1 MYKNLQLAST
11 KSKSININ
19 LILHLRKRNLGDQ
32 YLKLKSYL
40 NELGKKIIEVSVE
53 GWRAMTNRRNLGELR
68 CMETPIKESREG
80 VREPPCT
87 DNFFFSFSN
96 FHSIFTLQM
105 LEDYWR
111 RKLKKK
117 RLVVLKRRVLDG
129 AKKGLRD
136 HLFVYGV
143 RFFLHSV
150 QNTTVRR
157 NKNNLPD

>member
-1 MYKNLQLAST
+1 
-11 KSKSININ
+11 
-19 LILHLRKRNLGDQ
+19 
-32 YLKLKSYL
+32 
-40 NELGKKIIEVSVE
+40 
-53 GWRAMTNRRNLGELR
+53 
-68 CMETPIKESREG
+68 
-80 VREPPCT
+80 
-87 DNFFFSFSN
+87 
-96 FHSIFTLQM
+96 M

-150 QNTTVRR
+150 QNTTVSRD
-157 NKNNLPD
+157 KNNLPD